1 LAVETSGGKEAQT
14 QGRTEMNQHTAA
26 AILERLD
33 GIESH
38 LCKLTK
44 IVNLLT
50 KNTRIVKEIQNTMA
64 TQADV
69 DAISATLDAVKT
81 EINKIGAD
89 LAAFIDANP
98 NISVADLSA
107 KASEVAAAL
116 QSIDDVLPERP

>member
-1 LAVETSGGKEAQT
+1 
-14 QGRTEMNQHTAA
+14 MNQHTAA